1 MKSPH
6 SQEQI
11 NELRRRLY
19 DRGTEVEKIARHGL
33 TDEKV
38 DVSRNWSGAASAG
51 NRNATD
57 LRSGAIIGEVG
68 SGESVVVEEKPKR
81 HYRSFVLT
89 GSILIF
95 LFVAVVSS
103 IFLYFG
109 GNQISNDNI
118 LLTIQGQPL
127 IGGGEAMSIQVGV
140 TNQNDVPIESA
151 TLIMRYP
158 VGTRSIGDSPRNLF
172 EERISLEDIAPGEA
186 QNIPVRVVI
195 FGEENAEK
203 KIEATLEYRI
213 DGSNSVLVKDAEPL
227 VFHISSSPLV
237 LRIDSI
243 EKVASGQLADITITA
258 VSNASSP
265 LEDILITASYPNGFD
280 FEKSD
285 PAPVY
290 GENVWHIEQLLPEQ
304 STTIK
309 LQGIVSGFTGETFR
323 INFAAGPASPDNQYL
338 ISAALADSRADFII
352 ERPFIDVQ
360 ININGDKDRDV
371 IIPESMLATV
381 EVSIKNTLDEAV
393 YDMMV
398 EVVPSGNALEDDS
411 ITSSNG
417 FYDSN
422 TGTVRWQVANNP
434 TFDRVLPGD
443 SRSLQFNVEQGPT
456 KTSSSFDLV
465 VNVYARRVGESSAL
479 ENLIGTT
486 RAKARY
492 SSIIDFA
499 SQVGKN
505 TAGYV
510 DVGPVPP
517 KVGEESTYT
526 LTLVATAGA
535 NDVVNAVVDTSLPLY
550 VNWLDLYD
558 AEGQLT
564 YNPVSK
570 KITWNI
576 GNIAA
581 GDRKKLNF
589 QVSLRPSVSQLDVS
603 LVLLNKQTM
612 RANDRFT
619 GALLQDIGRA
629 VTTELSEEMGYPRD
643 NGRVVR

>member
-1 MKSPH
+1 M
-6 SQEQI
+6 
-11 NELRRRLY
+11 RRRLY
-19 DRGTEVEKIARHGL
+19 DRGTEVEKTARHGL
-33 TDEKV
+33 TDDKV
-38 DVSRNWSGAASAG
+38 DVSRNWSGASG
-51 NRNATD
+51 TDSKNVSD
-57 LRSGAIIGEVG
+57 LRSGAVIVENG
-68 SGESVVVEEKPKR
+68 STTGSVMVEEKQKR
-81 HYRSFVLT
+81 HYRSFVLL

-103 IFLYFG
+103 IFFYFG

-118 LLTIQGQPL
+118 QLTIQGQSL
-127 IGGGEAMSIQVGV
+127 IGGGEAMSIQIGV
-140 TNQNDVPIESA
+140 TNQNDVPMESA

-158 VGTRSIGDSPRNLF
+158 VGTRSVGDSPRNLF
-172 EERISLEDIAPGEA
+172 EERISLEDIAPGET
-186 QNIPVRVVI
+186 QNIPVRVAI

-213 DGSNSVLVKDAEPL
+213 NGSNNVLTKDAEPL
-227 VFHISSSPLV
+227 AFRISSSPLV

-290 GENVWHIEQLLPEQ
+290 GENVWRIDQLLPEQ

-309 LQGIVSGFTGETFR
+309 LQGIVSGLTEETFR
-323 INFAAGPASPDNQYL
+323 VNFAAGPASSDNQYL
-338 ISAALADSRADFII
+338 IGAALADSRADFTI

-360 ININGDKDRDV
+360 ININGDRDRDA
-371 IIPESMLATV
+371 IIAESTQAIV
-381 EVSIKNTLDEAV
+381 VVDIKNTLEEAV
-393 YDMMV
+393 YDMTV
-398 EVVPSGNALEDDS
+398 EVVPSGNALVDNS
-411 ITSSNG
+411 IESTNG

-422 TGTVRWQVANNP
+422 TGTVRWQIANNP
-434 TFDRVLPGD
+434 TFDQVLPGD
-443 SRSLQFNVEQGPT
+443 SRSLEFGVKQGPT
-456 KTSSSFDLV
+456 KTTSSFDMV
-465 VNVYARRVGESSAL
+465 VNVYARRVGESSAV
-479 ENLIGTT
+479 ETLIGTV
-486 RAKARY
+486 RAEAKY
-492 SSIIDFA
+492 SSVVDLG

-510 DVGPVPP
+510 DVGPIPP

-526 LTLVATAGA
+526 ITLVAAAGA

-558 AEGQLT
+558 TQGQLT

-576 GNIAA
+576 GNIPA
-581 GDRKKLNF
+581 GERKELTF
-589 QVSLRPSVSQLDVS
+589 QVSLRPSVSQLNVDP
-603 LVLLNKQTM
+603 VLLNTQTM

-619 GALLQDIGRA
+619 GALLQDVVSA
-629 VTTELSEEMGYPRD
+629 VTTELSEEMGYPIN
-643 NGRVVR
+643 NGEVVR